1 MLFRLIIF
9 VLNIFAS
16 VIHLSL
22 CGLPAAIGPPTT
34 TFPLNGMTP
43 PGAIGP
49 PNRTFPLNGMTS
61 PGAVEPPPK
70 NFSSNITAPSGTIG
84 YSTMSFPSTRIRFT
98 IATEPQITDF
108 SPSNGVGPPGQC
120 NAISVDYHSAV
131 CQQWKIDVL
140 LALHENTP
148 ANQLNYISNFLSS
161 LIRFCDKRST
171 MAFYYPDET
180 DRCPSRCTLGQIIT
194 KQSAIVDDLYHLG
207 YAFYMYYF
215 DNTNDMKRMIKRS
228 ISNNIQSII
237 IPTPPEIDKPDCD
250 VAKIFGF
257 FDKYANLVEEPAIDG
272 SYICPSSTIPR
283 RMEVILIATLI
294 PLGCLTVIAIAIL
307 IGCRKRKR
315 AKALARLK
323 IISQFTDKAPN
334 CHAPNKL
341 GEQDSRNN
349 RYTDMKTLKRTL
361 GPLPYDIFGEVWLV
375 SNMFSIRGRI
385 GTGIRALKR
394 YTFTLQ

>member
-1 MLFRLIIF
+1 RLTALLFVKRL
-9 VLNIFAS
+9 
-16 VIHLSL
+16 
-22 CGLPAAIGPPTT
+22 
-34 TFPLNGMTP
+34 
-43 PGAIGP
+43 
-49 PNRTFPLNGMTS
+49 
-61 PGAVEPPPK
+61 
-70 NFSSNITAPSGTIG
+70 
-84 YSTMSFPSTRIRFT
+84 
-98 IATEPQITDF
+98 TEVFLI
-108 SPSNGVGPPGQC
+108 V
-120 NAISVDYHSAV
+120 SVDYHSAV

-180 DRCPSRCTLGQIIT
+180 DRCPSRCTVGLDYCKQLIMEISQGPICVDPNEKNGEKVQEMFRKQAKCASQKNGKGAVAIFITTIPCEQMTTKLGQIIT

-334 CHAPNKL
+334 C
-341 GEQDSRNN
+341 
-349 RYTDMKTLKRTL
+349 
-361 GPLPYDIFGEVWLV
+361 
-375 SNMFSIRGRI
+375 
-385 GTGIRALKR
+385 
-394 YTFTLQ
+394 